1 MPENQARMLF
11 FRADTGQALTTVFA
25 GFAFTIINFPNSSLL
40 PALVAG
46 FTRDL
51 IMQRPGMVNLPFF
64 TSFVAT
70 SAKVSSIFLATA
82 GLTSVA
88 SASAAARAP
97 FDMAAPP
104 FIAFIAFI
112 GAMAGL
118 GVSTEWWKG
127 TD

>member
-1 MPENQARMLF
+1 MPKNQAQMLF
-11 FRADTGQALTTVFA
+11 FRAETGEALTTVFA
-25 GFAFTIINFPNSSLL
+25 GFAFTIITFPNTSLL

-46 FTRDL
+46 FTRVL

-64 TSFVAT
+64 TSLVAT
-70 SAKVSSIFLATA
+70 VANVSSIFLATA
-82 GLTSVA
+82 GFTSVA

-97 FDMAAPP
+97 FDMTAPA

-112 GAMAGL
+112 GAMAT
-118 GVSTEWWKG
+118 VWRKG